1 VILGFVHNGKFVEA
15 VCNYYGDLESIPI
28 TQLKIERE

>member
-1 VILGFVHNGKFVEA
+1 MADSINNQSAER